1 MGRDTHRL
9 RLVQNVSDED
19 KVALN
24 AVRDCIRDLQDW
36 LVRDR
41 LKLNNDKTEFLLLF
55 PRQQLVKVNL
65 SSITVDNE
73 AKEAKSEVR
82 TLILGYGSTRFWPY
96 LMAFRSCISTGKPE

>member
-9 RLVQNVSDED
+9 RLVQNVSGED

-41 LKLNNDKTEFLLLF
+41 FKLNNDKTEFLLLF
-55 PRQQLVKVNL
+55 PR
-65 SSITVDNE
+65 
-73 AKEAKSEVR
+73 
-82 TLILGYGSTRFWPY
+82 
-96 LMAFRSCISTGKPE
+96 

>member
-1 MGRDTHRL
+1 MTHKSPGSP
-9 RLVQNVSDED
+9 NVSGED

-24 AVRDCIRDLQDW
+24 AMRDCIGDLQDW

-41 LKLNNDKTEFLLLF
+41 LKLNDDKTEFLLLF

-82 TLILGYGSTRFWPY
+82 ILILGHGSTRFWPY